1 MLPLIDTVGSAADV
15 LAEYLTTTLELFTK
29 PTVGDTWPLFTGN
42 LPDHNNVE
50 DSAAAVYD
58 VSGAYQGKNMNGEEH
73 QRYCVLLYVRAASY
87 RVAWTKLSA
96 TIKTLIVLSN
106 RYATVD
112 ERVYTILN
120 ISRESGIVTESVDS
134 KQRNILSIKLL
145 ASLK

>member
-1 MLPLIDTVGSAADV
+1 VGSAAAV

-29 PTVGDTWPLFTGN
+29 PAVGDTWPLFTGN
-42 LPDHNNVE
+42 LPDHDSVE

-58 VSGAYQGKNMNGEEH
+58 VRGEYHGKDMDGEEY

-87 RVAWTKLSA
+87 LTAWIKLSA
-96 TIKTLIVLSN
+96 VIDTLVAISN
-106 RYATVD
+106 RSATVG

-120 ISRESGIVTESVDS
+120 ISKENGIEHESVDS